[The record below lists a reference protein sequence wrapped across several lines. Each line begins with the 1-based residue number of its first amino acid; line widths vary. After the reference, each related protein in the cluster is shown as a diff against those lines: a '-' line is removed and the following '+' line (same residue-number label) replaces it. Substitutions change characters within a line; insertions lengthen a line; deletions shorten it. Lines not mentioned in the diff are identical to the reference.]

1 MAGKRTKPVSD
12 GGEQGGTG
20 AVRSRIR
27 ELRQVRAADLI
38 AHPHNWRQHGEQQK
52 AAMSGILAE
61 VGIVDALLVTDNKDG
76 TYAIIDGHMR
86 AGLLPD
92 AELPCLVLDLTPEEA
107 TKVLLTFDPIAAM
120 AGSSAANLDELLR
133 QVEFGD
139 AALQQL
145 MADIA
150 DSASLFQIGEYASE
164 KIEKSNE
171 EANDPSIN
179 MFSCPVTT
187 EQELAIRK
195 AIAKA
200 KKTHELQ
207 TTGDALASIVEAYL
221 GEDQ

>member
-1 MAGKRTKPVSD
+1 MAGKKKPNPD
-12 GGEQGGTG
+12 GGQGVTG

-27 ELRQVRAADLI
+27 ELRQVRAADLV
-38 AHPHNWRQHGEQQK
+38 ANPHNWRQHGEQQK

-61 VGIVDALLVTDNKDG
+61 VGIVDALLVTDNEDG

-120 AGSSAANLDELLR
+120 AESSAANLDELLR
-133 QVEFGD
+133 QVEFSD

-145 MADIA
+145 MADTA
-150 DSASLFQIGEYASE
+150 DSASLFQINEYASE
-164 KIEKSNE
+164 KIEKPNE
-171 EANDPSIN
+171 DASAPSVN
-179 MFSCPVTT
+179 VFSCPVTT
-187 EQELAIRK
+187 KQELAIRK

-207 TTGDALASIVEAYL
+207 TTGDALAAIVEAYL